1 MNEHA
6 LTPRLPS
13 HYVPT
18 RGRHLRSASTSPL
31 PPALHTTD
39 DLLSHLTTPRAV
51 VDALRNPSG
60 TLKACIEAASP
71 TEQAF
76 ALRVAMAS
84 NSIYEWLEELS
95 AWPWPAGGGSGG
107 FETPAVR
114 RKLFSSGDSASSSD
128 AGYTGS
134 LPTAEVE
141 KYARRIDDIS
151 RELDELNIEEIKSQ
165 VLNNHILPL
174 SRPGTPIMGVSSRS
188 ITSSFGSIAKLDD
201 LAALVTATTVQ
212 ALPNLSKLTRLMAAW
227 SFRLIVLRK
236 IPVFMA
242 SLTDAEVA
250 LRSGWNAVGLGIDG
264 RPVAATAV
272 SGMPSAT
279 LTRAD
284 FDVMRCVIGSKVA
297 KAGRDLDS
305 MLDVLEGQP
314 DTLPE
319 DWIDRVDAL
328 ERGYGEW
335 TVACEK
341 KVKEADLMRATQ
353 QLAPRVPASTAQK
366 TPRDASTPMIKVH
379 PSAEDQNTAKA
390 EDEYLDAD
398 NQYLDG
404 LQPPAIIRSQ
414 LKDTIPE
421 DREWSA
427 QNSDSEASESS
438 GPTVPGRRNSNVS
451 DSSTIIHDAPSMTD
465 DSFSSDVLDRGTP
478 DRRPQTA
485 PACDNTADLGSSF
498 QSGTRSLSVS
508 FSEMP
513 TVREVPSLPSLPG
526 TPRTRSFVEDD
537 DDLPTEPNTPIE
549 DVSMLHGVADD
560 RLQQQISEI
569 LSSVPAKIRL
579 TANPAAVNLNPPDFK
594 MPKRKSSRQDLI
606 PRSQSNASMRSTYS
620 RSATPSFTLA
630 PAQTRSRSKSKHT
643 NQEIRLY
650 HLSRA
655 GEAPIKLFIRCVGER
670 GERVMVRVGGGWAD
684 LGEYLKEYALH
695 HRRAAAPAAEEKVE
709 VKDIPAPGA
718 VRPVD
723 STPPS
728 RPSSAMDVHSPISP
742 LRLRKV
748 RRPAGEAS
756 PGGPAATPGNPP
768 PAVRPKT
775 PLAGS
780 SRIDATPP
788 SDGSSGS
795 SYVLR
800 SRASSNCWIEDGVP
814 GNGDGAGLADV
825 TPPPPLGMAGPRA
838 KQIRMSEESRAWVQS
853 VTEKVRIASGERRV
867 SSSAGVGMGPPLG
880 AINPNLVGSGPAG
893 PVGAA
898 AQGAATIGS
907 GGLEAS
913 LMDRGPGAA
922 AAPMMFKEMGKV
934 GSTKRVFL
942 RKAL

>member
-1 MNEHA
+1 MNDHA

-31 PPALHTTD
+31 PPPQHITD
-39 DLLSHLTTPRAV
+39 DLLSRLTNPRAV
-51 VDALRNPSG
+51 VEALRNPSG
-60 TLKACIEAASP
+60 TLKACMEAASP

-84 NSIYEWLEELS
+84 NSIYEWLQELS

-114 RKLFSSGDSASSSD
+114 RKLFNSGDAAPSAD

-141 KYARRIDDIS
+141 KYQRRIDDIS
-151 RELDELNIEEIKSQ
+151 RGLDELKMDEIKSQ

-174 SRPGTPIMGVSSRS
+174 SRPGTPVLPVSSARS
-188 ITSSFGSIAKLDD
+188 IASPLGGIATLDD
-201 LAALVTATTVQ
+201 LAALVTAVTVQ
-212 ALPNLSKLTRLMAAW
+212 ALPNLSKLTRLMTAW

-242 SLTDAEVA
+242 SLSAAEVA
-250 LRSGWNAVGLGIDG
+250 LRSGWNA
-264 RPVAATAV
+264 AAAA
-272 SGMPSAT
+272 SGTPSAA
-279 LTRAD
+279 LTPAD

-297 KAGRDLDS
+297 KAGRDLDA
-305 MLDVLEGQP
+305 MLDALEGQP

-328 ERGYGEW
+328 ESGYGEW

-341 KVKEADLMRATQ
+341 KIKEAE
-353 QLAPRVPASTAQK
+353 LAKAAQK
-366 TPRDASTPMIKVH
+366 LASAAPATAARETPRDAPPPVIRVH
-379 PSAEDQNTAKA
+379 PTAEDQNTAKA
-390 EDEYLDAD
+390 ENEDANAD
-398 NQYLDG
+398 GPCRNG
-404 LQPPAIIRSQ
+404 LQPPAAIRPQ
-414 LKDTIPE
+414 PNDTIPE
-421 DREWSA
+421 DREWKA
-427 QNSDSEASESS
+427 PTSDSEGSEASGPAARRRRHSNASESS
-438 GPTVPGRRNSNVS
+438 TVV
-451 DSSTIIHDAPSMTD
+451 HDVPSLTN
-465 DSFSSDVLDRGTP
+465 SFSSDMLDRGTP

-485 PACDNTADLGSSF
+485 PACDDTKDFGSSF

-526 TPRTRSFVEDD
+526 TPRTRSFVDDDD

-549 DVSMLHGVADD
+549 EVAMLHGVADD
-560 RLQQQISEI
+560 HLQQQISEI

-606 PRSQSNASMRSTYS
+606 PRSQSNASMRSAYS

-630 PAQTRSRSKSKHT
+630 PAQTRTRPKSKHT

-650 HLSRA
+650 HLSRT

-695 HRRAAAPAAEEKVE
+695 HRRAAATAPAVEDKAGVKDAPAA
-709 VKDIPAPGA
+709 
-718 VRPVD
+718 

-728 RPSSAMDVHSPISP
+728 RPSSAMDIHSPISP

-748 RRPAGEAS
+748 RRPVGEAS

-768 PAVRPKT
+768 PAARPKT
-775 PLAGS
+775 PLATS
-780 SRIDATPP
+780 SRLDATPP
-788 SDGSSGS
+788 SDDSSGS

-800 SRASSNCWIEDGVP
+800 SRSSSNFWIEDGAA
-814 GNGDGAGLADV
+814 GNADGAGLADV

-867 SSSAGVGMGPPLG
+867 SSSTGMGVGPPLS
-880 AINPNLVGSGPAG
+880 ALNPGLVAGGPAG
-893 PVGAA
+893 PVVPA
-898 AQGAATIGS
+898 AQGATAGGNGAAAITG

-913 LMDRGPGAA
+913 LMDR
-922 AAPMMFKEMGKV
+922 APVATSGVMFGEMGKV